1 MVSDA
6 TDFYWDAFH
15 IADDT
20 ADVGEHL
27 PEVFVAYLHA
37 VVLDVEYEVDVVFC
51 E

>member
-1 MVSDA
+1 MVADT
-6 TDFYWDAFH
+6 TDFYGYTIH
-15 IADDT
+15 VADDT

-37 VVLDVEYEVDVVFC
+37 MIFDVEDDMDVVFC